1 MKSQN
6 KLISKCLFTVILIL
20 TFQFYINQST
30 IAQSSSMIVEYA
42 DSITTIGLDN
52 STILDNKTQEIDS
65 MIIVEYAESSYEFY
79 PQYSE
84 NLSNIATEVT
94 SRIIIDYADSITNLE
109 LIEPEYLD
117 QALSGPKVTVNSPNG
132 NYYNT
137 SPELDVDFEDIS
149 GLDSAYYK
157 VDSYLPIGTD
167 ILGWFEIFSN
177 YGGNNFTTDFSMD
190 IDLWNSLNDG
200 SHLVYFKTWDDSGNI
215 IDGASHSWQ
224 FYKDTTAPTITIN
237 LPDGI
242 YYAESPTMDVD
253 FSDLAGLD
261 AAYYKVDSYTP
272 IGMDTTGWIQIFDI
286 FGGTFYTS
294 DFTLDNSIWAFLS
307 EGSHIMYFKVWD
319 DLGNIN
325 DGDTPSWQFYK
336 DSIAPSI
343 IVNTSNEN
351 YYTSPPTF
359 KVYFADNNS
368 LDSAYFKIDSYA
380 PTGMDTT
387 GWTQIFSDT
396 SNMSYTAN
404 IKINNEMWNSLDDS
418 LYRIY
423 FKCWDDVGNINDGSS
438 PFWQF
443 FKYSGI
449 PLININTPS
458 GDYYNSSPIMDV
470 DFFDPT
476 GLDAAYYR
484 VDSYLPAGSD
494 TIGWTQIFDN
504 YNNQNFTNNVIMDNS
519 IWLSLSEGSHIVYFK
534 VWNNSGIINDG
545 STPSWQFYKDTIP
558 PKISLLSPPENGI
571 YQSIITVQINVSGH
585 SNFYYSWDNAPFT
598 LTTLTTFNLPND
610 DGIHTL
616 YIKAVDEAGNMAS
629 SSHTFII
636 DNIPPSAEVQ
646 GMRDNLHISSIIT
659 IRVTPYDEY
668 GINHI
673 SFYLG
678 SQLLSQQTSDYI
690 YRFDPSM
697 YSYGGYIFTIEIEDL
712 AGNILS
718 RDFTIN
724 IEEPQKNLWQNLMEQ
739 GILIPIIGAIFT
751 GIVGV
756 VFVYIK
762 RKLKK

>member
-1 MKSQN
+1 
-6 KLISKCLFTVILIL
+6 
-20 TFQFYINQST
+20 
-30 IAQSSSMIVEYA
+30 MIVEYA

-325 DGDTPSWQFYK
+325 DGDTLSWQFYK
-336 DSIAPSI
+336 D
-343 IVNTSNEN
+343 
-351 YYTSPPTF
+351 
-359 KVYFADNNS
+359 
-368 LDSAYFKIDSYA
+368 
-380 PTGMDTT
+380 
-387 GWTQIFSDT
+387 
-396 SNMSYTAN
+396 
-404 IKINNEMWNSLDDS
+404 
-418 LYRIY
+418 
-423 FKCWDDVGNINDGSS
+423 
-438 PFWQF
+438 
-443 FKYSGI
+443 
-449 PLININTPS
+449 
-458 GDYYNSSPIMDV
+458 
-470 DFFDPT
+470 
-476 GLDAAYYR
+476 
-484 VDSYLPAGSD
+484 
-494 TIGWTQIFDN
+494 
-504 YNNQNFTNNVIMDNS
+504 
-519 IWLSLSEGSHIVYFK
+519 
-534 VWNNSGIINDG
+534 
-545 STPSWQFYKDTIP
+545 
-558 PKISLLSPPENGI
+558 
-571 YQSIITVQINVSGH
+571 
-585 SNFYYSWDNAPFT
+585 
-598 LTTLTTFNLPND
+598 LTMP
-610 DGIHTL
+610 
-616 YIKAVDEAGNMAS
+616 
-629 SSHTFII
+629 
-636 DNIPPSAEVQ
+636 
-646 GMRDNLHISSIIT
+646 
-659 IRVTPYDEY
+659 
-668 GINHI
+668 
-673 SFYLG
+673 
-678 SQLLSQQTSDYI
+678 
-690 YRFDPSM
+690 
-697 YSYGGYIFTIEIEDL
+697 
-712 AGNILS
+712 
-718 RDFTIN
+718 
-724 IEEPQKNLWQNLMEQ
+724 
-739 GILIPIIGAIFT
+739 
-751 GIVGV
+751 
-756 VFVYIK
+756 
-762 RKLKK
+762 